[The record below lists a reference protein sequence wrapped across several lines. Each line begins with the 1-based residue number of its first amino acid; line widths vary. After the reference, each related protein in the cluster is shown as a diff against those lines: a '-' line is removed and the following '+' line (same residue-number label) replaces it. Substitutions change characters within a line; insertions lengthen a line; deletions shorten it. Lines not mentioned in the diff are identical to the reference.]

1 MTLLQ
6 LRSMMAAYLQKSVPD
21 LMINGADLSLLALNN
36 VRRTAEMLHDFEFT
50 SEACDGDD
58 GRDERGDAWMMRCW
72 RAVPTCEVK
81 SVIECGIYDD
91 EFNMQPV
98 EWTTVAESI
107 ERQRQMK
114 PGFGPRYPT
123 DWEATTRSGG
133 GLNGQRIAFVGN
145 DIWCVPTMPGGT
157 FDLELEVYTFQQDW
171 TSTSDSVIVEQL
183 TNPTGANGSYWPYGI
198 YNQRPLYI
206 NILYGPPAALY
217 VIWWDGVGE
226 WRVTPMADLGKPTVT
241 NYMGMTAQAMVPGGA
256 YVMHGS
262 WTATASAGIA
272 VVEMMPGSDT
282 SDVWL
287 TKGAQY
293 LMWAG
298 IVEVNHLAKEF
309 VFRQEGNLPPPE
321 KLAET
326 ALETFRQWDAFKYEQ
341 SRRHVY

>member
-1 MTLLQ
+1 
-6 LRSMMAAYLQKSVPD
+6 MMAAYLQKSVTD
-21 LMINGADLSLLALNN
+21 LTINGADLTLLALNN
-36 VRRTAEMLHDFEFT
+36 VRRQAEMLHDFEFSRRHVT
-50 SEACDGDD
+50 VTLDGIS
-58 GRDERGDAWMMRCW
+58 GGSLTN
-72 RAVPTCEVK
+72 AVLAGQQNVEVK

-91 EFNMQPV
+91 EFNIQPV

-107 ERQRQMK
+107 ERQRQIK

-123 DWEATTRSGG
+123 DGDAGTRTFGV
-133 GLNGQRIAFVGN
+133 NGQRIAFVGD
-145 DIWCVPTMPGGT
+145 DIWIVPTMPNGEV

-171 TSTSDSVIVEQL
+171 ISTSDSVIVEQL
-183 TNPTGANGSYWPYGI
+183 TNPTNANGSYWPYGI
-198 YNQRPLYI
+198 YNGRPLYI
-206 NILYGPPAALY
+206 NILYGPPVGPLY
-217 VIWWDGVGE
+217 VIWWNGVNE
-226 WRVTPMADLGKPTVT
+226 WRVGPMTDLGTPVLT
-241 NYMGMTAQAMVPGGA
+241 NYMSMAGTAMVPGGA

-287 TKGAQY
+287 TKGSQY
-293 LMWAG
+293 LLWAG
-298 IVEVNHLAKEF
+298 IVEINHLAKEF

-326 ALETFRQWDAFKYEQ
+326 ALETFRQWDSFKYEQ